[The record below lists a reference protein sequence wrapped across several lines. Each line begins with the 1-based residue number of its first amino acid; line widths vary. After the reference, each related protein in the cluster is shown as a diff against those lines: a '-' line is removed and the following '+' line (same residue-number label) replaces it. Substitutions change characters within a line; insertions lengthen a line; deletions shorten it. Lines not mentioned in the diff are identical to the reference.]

1 MKTFIF
7 SLLFV
12 LTFGFNSFAK
22 VSFTEGSYCDIVLPE
37 EAKDKDEWLEPKD
50 FNDYLFDKK
59 YLSELQ
65 QTDEYIKCYD
75 KAKKD
80 TLKKSCRI

>member
-22 VSFTEGSYCDIVLPE
+22 VYITASSYCDIVLPE
-37 EAKDKDEWLEPKD
+37 EAKDKH
-50 FNDYLFDKK
+50 
-59 YLSELQ
+59 
-65 QTDEYIKCYD
+65 
-75 KAKKD
+75 
-80 TLKKSCRI
+80 